1 MLKEPQLPLLS
12 LPASPFSFLLSS
24 HFPPLTLSAAPPQPL
39 LHVGASRAGH
49 ARGGGVRGEA
59 EEGGLRHNRER
70 ANGADESMALC
81 SLAHEAASA
90 VPLIWTRSAASA
102 NLVDIIL
109 RCEQPQTRSPTKT
122 HRAHLPL
129 LVLSSSAV

>member
-1 MLKEPQLPLLS
+1 MLVAQ
-12 LPASPFSFLLSS
+12 
-24 HFPPLTLSAAPPQPL
+24 
-39 LHVGASRAGH
+39 
-49 ARGGGVRGEA
+49 GGGVRGEA
-59 EEGGLRHNRER
+59 EEGGLRAQQREGLGFPLLE
-70 ANGADESMALC
+70 NGADESIALC

-109 RCEQPQTRSPTKT
+109 RREQPQTRSPTKT